1 MPADE
6 RPSLENKPMTPSL
19 LLVTDEE
26 TTREAISA
34 EVSGLGAEVVNGRSG
49 EEALDI
55 LSSRHVDG
63 VITGLK
69 LKGMDGL
76 DLLEHIQKMDAELP
90 VILVTAYGTVAA
102 AVQAMK
108 AGAFDFIEKPF
119 DQDDVR
125 RTVQKALAMTRL
137 VAENRVLRE
146 ELERQYDFSA
156 IVGTSP
162 QVVEILRQ
170 AGDVAVTDSTA
181 LISGESGTGKELLAR
196 AIHYNS
202 GRAGH
207 PLVTINCATLPESLL
222 ESELFG
228 YEPGAF
234 TGAEKRKIGRFEL
247 AEGGTLFLDEIAEMT
262 LAVQV
267 KVLRV
272 LEQREFSRLGGT
284 ETLRADV
291 RLIVATNRDLAD
303 LVDKRQFRDDLY
315 YRINVFPITIPP
327 LRERTQDILPLARH
341 FLRELMER
349 TGKVVTGIRP
359 EARRILLNYGW
370 PGNVRELKNIL
381 ERAIILTQGNSIAA
395 EHLPARLQQ
404 ERASLGHVAVS
415 LPPHGLSL
423 EEVER
428 SLLAQALERSRF
440 NKSQAA
446 RLLGMSR
453 ATLRYRLAKYGL
465 DAA

>member
-1 MPADE
+1 M
-6 RPSLENKPMTPSL
+6 NPSL
-19 LLVTDEE
+19 LLVTDEQ
-26 TTREAISA
+26 TTREAVSA
-34 EVSGLGAEVVNGRSG
+34 EVSGLGADVVNVRSG
-49 EEALDI
+49 EEALEL
-55 LSSRHVDG
+55 LSSTHVDG

-76 DLLEHIQKMDAELP
+76 ALLKRIQEIDEQLP
-90 VILVTAYGTVAA
+90 VILVTAYGTVSA

-156 IVGTSP
+156 IIGTSP
-162 QVVEILRQ
+162 EVVEIMRL
-170 AGDVAVTDSTA
+170 AGDVAVTNATV
-181 LISGESGTGKELLAR
+181 LINGESGTGKELLAR

-207 PLVTINCATLPESLL
+207 PFVAINCATLPENLL

-228 YEPGAF
+228 YEKGAF
-234 TGAEKRKIGRFEL
+234 TGAEKRKVGRFEL
-247 AEGGTLFLDEIAEMT
+247 AGGGTLFLDEIAEMT

-267 KVLRV
+267 KLLRV

-291 RLIVATNRDLAD
+291 RLITATNRDLAE
-303 LVDKRQFRDDLY
+303 LVSKRQFREDLY
-315 YRINVFPITIPP
+315 YRINVFPIAIPP
-327 LRERTQDILPLARH
+327 LRERSQDILPLARH
-341 FLRELMER
+341 FMLELMER
-349 TGKVVTGIRP
+349 TGKVVTDIRP
-359 EARRILLNYGW
+359 EARRMLLNYGW
-370 PGNVRELKNIL
+370 PGNVRELKNVL
-381 ERAIILTQGNSIAA
+381 ERAVILTQDHSIGA
-395 EHLPARLQQ
+395 EHLPVRLRQ
-404 ERASLGHVAVS
+404 EHRTPADIAVS
-415 LPPHGLSL
+415 LPPQGLSL

-428 SLLAQALERSRF
+428 SLLQQALERSRY

-453 ATLRYRLAKYGL
+453 ATLRYRLKKYDL
-465 DAA
+465 DDAA

>member
-1 MPADE
+1 M
-6 RPSLENKPMTPSL
+6 NPSL

-26 TTREAISA
+26 TTREAVGA
-34 EVSGLGAEVVNGRSG
+34 EVSGLGAEVVNVRSG
-49 EEALDI
+49 EEALEL

-69 LKGMDGL
+69 LMGMDGL
-76 DLLEHIQKMDAELP
+76 DLLQRIHELDEELP

-162 QVVEILRQ
+162 QVVEIMRL

-181 LISGESGTGKELLAR
+181 LISGDSGTGKELLAR

-207 PLVTINCATLPESLL
+207 PLVTINCATLPENLL

-247 AEGGTLFLDEIAEMT
+247 AEGGTLFLDEIGEMT

-267 KVLRV
+267 KLLRV

-284 ETLRADV
+284 ETLSADV

-303 LVDKRQFRDDLY
+303 LVAKRQFREDLY
-315 YRINVFPITIPP
+315 YRINVFPIAIPA
-327 LRERTQDILPLARH
+327 LRERAQDILPLARH
-341 FLRELMER
+341 FMFELMER
-349 TGKVVTGIRP
+349 TGKVVTDIRP

-370 PGNVRELKNIL
+370 PGNVRELKNVL
-381 ERAIILTQGNSIAA
+381 ERAVILTQDNSIGA
-395 EHLPARLQQ
+395 EHLPVRLHQG
-404 ERASLGHVAVS
+404 RASLANVAVS
-415 LPPHGLSL
+415 LPPQGLSL
-423 EEVER
+423 EDVER
-428 SLLAQALERSRF
+428 SLLEQALERSRF

-453 ATLRYRLAKYGL
+453 ATLRYRLKKYDL

>member
-1 MPADE
+1 MNPC
-6 RPSLENKPMTPSL
+6 L

-26 TTREAISA
+26 STREAISA
-34 EVSGLGAEVVNGRSG
+34 EVAGLGADVVTASSG
-49 EEALDI
+49 EEALE
-55 LSSRHVDG
+55 LLASRHVDG
-63 VITGLK
+63 VVTGLK

-76 DLLEHIQKMDAELP
+76 SLLQRIQETDDALP
-90 VILVTAYGTVAA
+90 VILVTAYGTVSS

-146 ELERQYDFSA
+146 EIERQYDFSA
-156 IVGTSP
+156 IIGTSP
-162 QVVEILRQ
+162 QVVEIMQL
-170 AGDVAVTDSTA
+170 AGDVANTNATA
-181 LISGESGTGKELLAR
+181 LITGESGTGKELLAR

-202 GRAGH
+202 GRGGH
-207 PLVTINCATLPESLL
+207 PFVAINCATLPENLL

-247 AEGGTLFLDEIAEMT
+247 AEGGTLFLDEIGEMT

-267 KVLRV
+267 KLLRV
-272 LEQREFSRLGGT
+272 LEQREFTRLGGT
-284 ETLRADV
+284 ETLSADV
-291 RLIVATNRDLAD
+291 RLIAATNRDLAD
-303 LVDKRQFRDDLY
+303 LVSKRLFRDDLY
-315 YRINVFPITIPP
+315 YRINVFPIAIPA

-341 FLRELMER
+341 FMLELMEQ
-349 TGKVVTGIRP
+349 TGKVVTDIRP
-359 EARRILLNYGW
+359 EARRILVNYSW
-370 PGNVRELKNIL
+370 PGNVRELKNVL
-381 ERAIILTQGNSIAA
+381 ERAVIITQDHSIGP
-395 EHLPARLQQ
+395 EQLPARLQQ
-404 ERASLGHVAVS
+404 ERPIMPQVGVS
-415 LPPHGLSL
+415 LPPQGLSL
-423 EEVER
+423 EGVER
-428 SLLAQALERSRF
+428 SLLKQALEVSRF
-440 NKSQAA
+440 NKSKAA

-453 ATLRYRLAKYGL
+453 ATLRYRLKKHGI